1 MIISASRRTD
11 IPAFYSEWFMN
22 RIRERYC
29 TVPNPFNSK
38 QISVIDLS
46 PQNVE
51 AIVFWTRNPRPLL
64 KKLLQL
70 DSLGYKYYF
79 QFTLNNYPKIY
90 EKHNP
95 SIISTISTFKELSNK
110 IGNGK
115 VIWRYD
121 PILLTN
127 DLTVDFHLNNFENVA
142 GKLKGF
148 TKRVVISIVDDYKK
162 TVRRLTKLDV
172 NYKEKQE
179 ERTEIEELLKG
190 IVKIAYSNN
199 MEVQSCAE
207 AKNYGYLGIKPGKC
221 IDDDILR
228 SEFGIDLTYKKDKSQ
243 RLACG
248 CTVSKD
254 IGMNDTCLM
263 GCEYCYAVIS
273 HEKAV
278 NNKKKHDPNFSS
290 LIKHKMPEETLKKIQ
305 ACKQQMNFTE
315 QQIAF
320 RVHSVKNRSLVQ
332 F

>member
-22 RIRERYC
+22 RIREGYC

-38 QISVIDLS
+38 QISVIELS
-46 PQNVE
+46 PKNVE

-64 KKLLQL
+64 EHLKHL
-70 DSLGYKYYF
+70 DELGYNYYF
-79 QFTLNNYPKIY
+79 QFTINNYPKIY

-95 SIISTISTFKELSNK
+95 SVISAISIFKELSNR
-110 IGNGK
+110 IGIGK

-127 DLTVDFHLNNFENVA
+127 DLTVDFHSNNFKSIAEE
-142 GKLKGF
+142 LKGF

-172 NYKEKQE
+172 NFQEKQE
-179 ERTEIEELLKG
+179 ERPDIEELLKTIVG
-190 IVKIAYSNN
+190 IAHSND

-207 AKNYGYLGIKPGKC
+207 AKNYGYLGIQPGKC
-221 IDDDILR
+221 IDDDILLR
-228 SEFGIDLTYKKDKSQ
+228 EFGIDLTYKKDKSQ

-248 CTVSKD
+248 CMVSRD

-263 GCEYCYAVIS
+263 GCEYCYAVTG
-273 HEKAV
+273 HERAV
-278 NNKKKHDPNFSS
+278 NNKKKHDPKFPS
-290 LIKHKMPEETLKKIQ
+290 LIKHEIPEETLKKIQ
-305 ACKQQMNFTE
+305 AVKQQMNFTE
-315 QQIAF
+315 QQIALF
-320 RVHSVKNRSLVQ
+320 
-332 F
+332 

>member
-22 RIRERYC
+22 RIREGFC

-38 QISVIDLS
+38 QISVVDLS

-51 AIVFWTRNPRPLL
+51 AIVFWTRNPKPLL
-64 KKLLQL
+64 KYLTQL
-70 DSLGYKYYF
+70 DASGYKYYF
-79 QFTLNNYPKIY
+79 QFTINNYPKIY

-95 SIISTISTFKELSNK
+95 SVINSISTFKELSDK

-121 PILLTN
+121 PILLTD
-127 DLTVDFHLNNFENVA
+127 DLTIDFHLNNFESIS

-162 TVRRLTKLDV
+162 TVRRLTKLNV
-172 NYKEKQE
+172 NYREKQE
-179 ERTEIEELLKG
+179 ERPDIEVLLKG
-190 IVKIAYSNN
+190 IVEISHSNN

-221 IDDDILR
+221 VDDDILCR
-228 SEFGIDLTYKKDKSQ
+228 EFGIDLNYKKDKSQ

-263 GCEYCYAVIS
+263 GCEYCYAVVS

-278 NNKKKHDPNFSS
+278 KNKKKHDPSFSS
-290 LIKHKMPEETLKKIQ
+290 LMKHEIPEDVIEKIKIMRNGKKIEL
-305 ACKQQMNFTE
+305 NLF
-315 QQIAF
+315 
-320 RVHSVKNRSLVQ
+320 S
-332 F
+332 

>member
-22 RIRERYC
+22 RIREGYC

-38 QISVIDLS
+38 QISVVDLS
-46 PQNVE
+46 LRNVE
-51 AIVFWTRNPRPLL
+51 AIVFWTRNPKPLFNYL
-64 KKLLQL
+64 SQL
-70 DSLGYKYYF
+70 DDLGYKYYF
-79 QFTLNNYPKIY
+79 QFTINNYPKIY

-95 SIISTISTFKELSNK
+95 SIGSSISTFKELSNK

-121 PILLTN
+121 PILLTD
-127 DLTVDFHLNNFENVA
+127 DLTVDFHLSNFKSIADE
-142 GKLKGF
+142 LKGF

-172 NYKEKQE
+172 NYKEKQD
-179 ERTEIEELLKG
+179 ERFEMEKLLKG
-190 IVKIAYSNN
+190 IVEIAHANN

-207 AKNYGYLGIKPGKC
+207 AKNYGYLGIEPGKC
-221 IDDDILR
+221 IDDDILKR
-228 SEFGIDLTYKKDKSQ
+228 EFGIELNYKKDKSQ

-263 GCEYCYAVIS
+263 GCEYCYAVVS

-278 NNKKKHDPNFSS
+278 NNKERHDPNFSS
-290 LIKHKMPEETLKKIQ
+290 LVKHEMSEETLKKIQ
-305 ACKQQMNFTE
+305 TVKQQIDFTE
-315 QQIAF
+315 QQMVF
-320 RVHSVKNRSLVQ
+320 QGLFS
-332 F
+332 